1 MIVKH
6 IKDNSNVADID
17 KYVGQGK
24 NVFILVY
31 MVGCG
36 PCNATRPEWAKLESA
51 LKDQYA
57 NNDDL
62 VVIDVDQELMPQIK
76 SIGDVEGFPTMK
88 YVKGNKIEN
97 YENSGLKNTDRSVD
111 SFINW
116 VESKITNT
124 IAKDKTSSPHHVVKR
139 LSSARSRS
147 QKGGFKKRGCGC
159 SLWNK
164 KGGCNCGK
172 IWGGSRSSG
181 NKGKK
186 WSRKYKRSINCKR
199 PKGFSQKQYCKYSR
213 NKR

>member
-6 IKDNSNVADID
+6 IKDSSNVADID
-17 KYVGQGK
+17 KYVGEGK

-62 VVIDVDQELMPQIK
+62 VVIDVDQELMSQIK

-116 VESKITNT
+116 IESKITNT
-124 IAKDKTSSPHHVVKR
+124 IATDKTSSPHHVVKR

-147 QKGGFKKRGCGC
+147 KGRSRSQKGGCGC
-159 SLWNK
+159 SLWSK
-164 KGGCNCGK
+164 KGG
-172 IWGGSRSSG
+172 
-181 NKGKK
+181 KK
-186 WSRKYKRSINCKR
+186 WTRKYKRSINCKR
-199 PKGFSQKQYCKYSR
+199 PKGFSQKQYCKYGR